1 MTISSA
7 LTNAMTGLRAAG
19 RNSQTISANIAN
31 AMTPGYGV
39 RSVDLTSSQLGGVR
53 IDGITRNVNPAL
65 LVDRGLAEAAF
76 NNASDRTQFLKSHE
90 DFLGIPDDPNSLSA
104 RIAQFESSLVTATSR
119 PDAPERLDASVN
131 AARDLATL
139 ISSASRDIQEARSD
153 ADRSIDFQVKKLN
166 SSLNSVQEL
175 NRQITKTAALGGDTS
190 ALQDNRQALV
200 DEISAMVPV
209 RQVPR
214 ENGQIALY
222 STGGAILLD
231 GGVAEIEFSAVN
243 QVTPYMTLGGG
254 MLSGLTVNGYP
265 VQTDSARG
273 ALGGGSLGAQFEIRD
288 ELGVEAQTQLD
299 ALTRDLI
306 ERFQD
311 PAVDPTLA
319 IGDAG
324 IFTDSGIAFDPV
336 NEVGISERLSINAA
350 IDDRQGGES
359 WRLRDGINAAVQGD
373 VGDSRL
379 LQALSE
385 TLTARRVPASG
396 DFGSGAFS
404 AINLASTLTSQLG
417 ADRAQAEQTQTFT
430 STQFNELTQLVLAE
444 GVDTDQELQKLLLV
458 EQTYAANAR
467 MIEAADE
474 MMQTIL
480 RL

>member
-7 LTNAMTGLRAAG
+7 LSNAMTGLRAAG

-76 NNASDRTQFLKSHE
+76 NNASDRTQFLKSYE

-104 RIAQFESSLVTATSR
+104 RIAQFESSLVTSTSR

-139 ISSASRDIQEARSD
+139 ISSASRDIQEARSE
-153 ADRSIDFQVKKLN
+153 ADRNIDFQVKKLN
-166 SSLNSVQEL
+166 SSLVSVQEL

-214 ENGQIALY
+214 DNGQIALY

-231 GGVAEIEFSAVN
+231 GGVAEIEFNAVN

-254 MLSGLTVNGYP
+254 TLSGLTVDGYP
-265 VQTDSARG
+265 VQTNSTRG

-319 IGDAG
+319 VGDAG
-324 IFTDSGIAFDPV
+324 IFTDSGIAFDPL

>member
-7 LTNAMTGLRAAG
+7 LSNAMTGLRAAG
-19 RNSQTISANIAN
+19 RTSEIISANIAN

-39 RSVDLTSSQLGGVR
+39 RSVDLTSSRMGGVR
-53 IDGITRNVNPAL
+53 IDGVTRNVNPAL
-65 LVDRGLAEAAF
+65 LVDRGLAQAALS
-76 NNASDRTQFLKSHE
+76 NASDRTQFLKRYE
-90 DFLGIPDDPNSLSA
+90 DKLGIPDNANSLSA
-104 RIAQFESSLVTATSR
+104 RIAQFESSLVTAASR
-119 PDAPERLDASVN
+119 PDAPERLDSVVN
-131 AARDLATL
+131 AARDLASL
-139 ISSASRDIQEARSD
+139 LSSASTSIQEGRSE
-153 ADRSIDFQVKKLN
+153 ADRNINFQVNKLN
-166 SSLNSVQEL
+166 SALTSVQEL
-175 NRQITKTAALGGDTS
+175 NRQITKTIALGGDTS

-200 DEISAMVPV
+200 DEISAIVPV
-209 RQVPR
+209 RQVSR
-214 ENGQIALY
+214 DNGQIALY

-243 QVTPYMTLGGG
+243 QVTPYMTLSGGQ
-254 MLSGLTVNGYP
+254 LSGLTINGYP
-265 VQTDSARG
+265 VQTSSERG

-299 ALTRDLI
+299 ALSRDLI

-311 PAVDPTLA
+311 PTVDPTLA
-319 IGDAG
+319 AGDAG
-324 IFTDSGIAFDPV
+324 IFTDGGAAFDPL

-359 WRLRDGINAAVQGD
+359 WRLRDGINATVQGD

-379 LQALSE
+379 LQGLSD

-417 ADRAQAEQTQTFT
+417 ADRAQAEQAQTFT
-430 STQFNELTQLVLAE
+430 STQFNELNQLVLSE

-467 MIEAADE
+467 MIQAADE